1 MFLVDA
7 VYTNNGGTKV
17 LLDYLIEE
25 LEKKDL
31 NIFYLLDHRIKNNHP
46 LIKETNTV
54 VYLKG
59 GFFNRH
65 RFYLN
70 LSSRFD
76 TIFCFSN
83 IPPTVKVK
91 AKVYTYFQQQLFIK
105 VPESLSFHLKII
117 YYLKSLIIK
126 FSLNNSDQWFVQSD
140 SMKRS
145 LIKKYNLDEIEVKV
159 IPFYPEFKIKYNSK
173 INKDPYSYIY
183 VSNGTSHKNHI
194 RLITAFCTFYDQYN
208 FGKLILT
215 INEDYPDILNFIN
228 LKQQNNYP
236 IENLGFLERN
246 KLQKYY
252 NKSKYVIFP
261 SLSES
266 FGLGLIEGV
275 NNGCKIISADLPY
288 TYEVCNPSLVFNPYD
303 TKSIFFAF
311 VKSFDSDLDNSSPKI
326 ENKIDYLLKMFNIK

>member
-1 MFLVDA
+1 MLLVDA

-25 LEKKDL
+25 LEKTDL
-31 NIFYLLDHRIKNNHP
+31 NIFYLLDNRIKYNHP
-46 LIKETNTV
+46 VIKETNTI
-54 VYLKG
+54 VYIKG

-70 LSSRFD
+70 LSNQFD

-83 IPPTVKVK
+83 IPPTFKVK

-105 VPESLSFHLKII
+105 VPESHPLHLKFL
-117 YYLKSLIIK
+117 YFLKSLILK
-126 FSLNNSDQWFVQSD
+126 YSSNNSNQWIVQSNF
-140 SMKRS
+140 MKKS
-145 LIKKYNLDEIEVKV
+145 LIKKYNLDEIDVKV
-159 IPFYPEFKIKYNSK
+159 IPFYPDFKAKYNSD
-173 INKDPYSYIY
+173 INKEPYSYIY

-215 INEDYPDILNFIN
+215 INEDYPDIIN
-228 LKQQNNYP
+228 LITLKQQNNYP

-246 KLQKYY
+246 ELQKYY

-288 TYEVCNPSLVFNPYD
+288 TYEVCNPSLVFNPHD
-303 TKSIFFAF
+303 TKSIFNAF
-311 VKSFDSDLDNSSPKI
+311 VKSIESDLNYSVPKI
-326 ENKIDYLLKMFNIK
+326 ENKIDDLLNMFNNK